1 MPEEI
6 DIVYLWCDSADRAW
20 SAKRAAC
27 AKRLGLDLASSGNG
41 DCRTRGNDDLK
52 YALRSVAKCAPWI
65 HRVFIVI
72 DDDSTPPKWLDL
84 GNRRLRI
91 VRHSEFM
98 PSELLPCFSSETI
111 EHHIWGIEGLSER
124 FLLAND
130 DMMFY
135 RPVGPDFFYAPDG
148 YPYCRYGCA
157 NRDEDIGKFKVYRTN
172 LVNAARIL
180 QREYGNGGDLALAC
194 SHYPHHNIDAYLK
207 SDMRDCHMKFREELR
222 QSFRVPFRDLD
233 QIERFLYSGYAIAI
247 GHAHYKVARAHTAPS
262 RPWWKKML
270 VHGWADSL
278 QFVGRNWCVAEREL
292 RWYSPVL
299 FCCNDTEKTSPEYM
313 DAMKATYERLFPVPS
328 EFERGEGA

>member
-130 DMMFY
+130 DMMFF
-135 RPVGPDFFYAPDG
+135 RRAEPSFFYAEDG
-148 YPYCRYGCA
+148 YPYCRYGGLKHA
-157 NRDEDIGKFKVYRTN
+157 GDLSRFTVYRTN
-172 LVNAARIL
+172 LMNSAKLLLGDYGENAEL
-180 QREYGNGGDLALAC
+180 VKAC
-194 SHYPHHNIDAYLK
+194 SRYPHHGIDAYLK
-207 SDMRDCHMKFREELR
+207 SDMRACFEKYRSVLEPTIEFPFREISKY
-222 QSFRVPFRDLD
+222 Q
-233 QIERFLYSGYAIAI
+233 RFLYLGYAIAE
-247 GHAHYKVARAHTAPS
+247 GHGHFKVARAHAAV
-262 RPWWKKML
+262 RRAWWKRL
-270 VHGWADSL
+270 IVHGWADSL
-278 QFVGRNWCVAEREL
+278 QFVGRNWRVVEREL
-292 RWYSPVL
+292 NRYKPTL
-299 FCCNDTEKTSPEYM
+299 FCCNDTEETTAE
-313 DAMKATYERLFPVPS
+313 DIAEMKATYERLFPDMS
-328 EFERGEGA
+328 DFEKGGAA